1 MCFILESVFMVT
13 WIVIIK
19 SKGISFR
26 QMLLGLPLHNERF
39 FVFFVGLFALIIWMQ
54 PYHKLFFHGYPNN
67 GVILQA
73 AQ

>member
-1 MCFILESVFMVT
+1 MYFILESVFMVT

-26 QMLLGLPLHNERF
+26 QMLLGLPLHSERF

-54 PYHKLFFHGYPNN
+54 PYKLFFHGYPNN